1 MKYFAI
7 IVAGGSGSRMLS
19 EIPKQFM
26 LLRGRPV
33 LMHTIEEFNKSDY
46 NPEIIVVL
54 NVDFHQYWENL
65 CVLHNF
71 SIPHRL
77 IKGGIH
83 RFESVKNGIKAIK
96 SKAIIAI
103 HDAVRPLLST
113 RLIDHSFQKAE
124 SSGNAVAAIKSRDS
138 VRQQSGN
145 HTIPLNREE
154 IFLIQTP
161 QTFSSEILKKAY
173 KQEFRNEFTDDAS
186 VAERAGIKINLIE
199 GEYRNFKITFPEDIR
214 LAEIYLNPGF

>member
-1 MKYFAI
+1 
-7 IVAGGSGSRMLS
+7 MLS

-33 LMHTIEEFNKSDY
+33 LMHTIEAFEKSDY

-71 SIPHRL
+71 SIPHL
-77 IKGGIH
+77 LVKGGTH
-83 RFESVKNGIKAIK
+83 RFDSVKNGIKTVK

-103 HDAVRPLLST
+103 HDAVRPLLSSQ
-113 RLIDHSFQKAE
+113 LIDRSFQEA
-124 SSGNAVAAIKSRDS
+124 SLSGNAVAAIKSRDS
-138 VRQQSGN
+138 VRQQIGKNS
-145 HTIPLNREE
+145 IPLNREE
-154 IFLIQTP
+154 IYLIQTP
-161 QTFSSEILKKAY
+161 QTFSSDILKKAY

-186 VAERAGIKINLIE
+186 VAERSGIKINLIE
-199 GEYRNFKITFPEDIR
+199 GEHRNFKITYPEDIR

>member
-1 MKYFAI
+1 VKYFAI
-7 IVAGGSGSRMLS
+7 IVGGGSGSRMLS

-33 LMHTIEEFNKSDY
+33 LMHTIEAFYKSDY

-71 SIPHRL
+71 SIPHL
-77 IKGGIH
+77 LVKGGTH
-83 RFESVKNGIKAIK
+83 RFDSVKNGIKAIK

-103 HDAVRPLLST
+103 HDAVRPLLSS
-113 RLIDHSFQKAE
+113 RLIDRSFQEAE
-124 SSGNAVAAIKSRDS
+124 VSGNAVAAIKSRDS
-138 VRQQSGN
+138 VRQQTGKHS
-145 HTIPLNREE
+145 IPLNREE
-154 IFLIQTP
+154 IYLIQTP

-186 VAERAGIKINLIE
+186 VAERSGIKINLIE
-199 GEYRNFKITFPEDIR
+199 GENRNFKITFPEDIR

>member
-1 MKYFAI
+1 VKYFAI
-7 IVAGGSGSRMLS
+7 IVGGGSGSRMLS

-33 LMHTIEEFNKSDY
+33 LMHTIEAFYASEY

-71 SIPHRL
+71 SIPHQL
-77 IKGGIH
+77 VKGGIN
-83 RFESVKNGIKAIK
+83 RFHSVKNGIKAIK

-103 HDAVRPLLST
+103 HDAVRPLLSSK
-113 RLIDHSFQKAE
+113 LIDRSFQTAE
-124 SSGNAVAAIKSRDS
+124 LSGNAVAAIKSRDS
-138 VRQQSGN
+138 VRQQNGKQ
-145 HTIPLNREE
+145 TIALVREK
-154 IFLIQTP
+154 IYLIQTP
-161 QTFSSEILKKAY
+161 QTFSSDILKKAY
-173 KQEFRNEFTDDAS
+173 RQEFRNEFTDDAS
-186 VAERAGIKINLIE
+186 VAEHSGIKINLIE
-199 GEYRNFKITFPEDIR
+199 GEHRNFKITFPEDIR